1 MAEAPEICCSCACC
15 SGFRGETK
23 VTVTVENGE
32 ITDISIDSYKDDQQ
46 FFSRAENSVISEILG
61 FQSVD
66 VDAVSGATFSSNGIK
81 EAVANALGME
91 FTNPNSTADKNH
103 GGRRNR

>member
-1 MAEAPEICCSCACC
+1 MAEAPEICCSCVCC
-15 SGFRGETK
+15 SSFRGETK

-61 FQSVD
+61 SQCVD
-66 VDAVSGATFSSNGIK
+66 VDAVSVATFSSNGIK
-81 EAVANALGME
+81 EVVANALGIE
-91 FTNPNSTADKNH
+91 FTNPNSTAERGH
-103 GGRRNR
+103 VGRRNR